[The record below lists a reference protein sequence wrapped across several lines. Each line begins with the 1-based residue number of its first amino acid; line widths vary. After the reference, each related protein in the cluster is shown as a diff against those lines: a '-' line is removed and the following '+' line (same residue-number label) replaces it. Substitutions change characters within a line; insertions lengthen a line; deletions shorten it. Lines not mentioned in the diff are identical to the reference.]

1 MCTSV
6 QSFHIAIVYQ
16 YMIIYFLFCHCVLVY
31 TTTYQCTKCKCV
43 QVYSFVNTKTSVPVY
58 TKYML

>member
-16 YMIIYFLFCHCVLVY
+16 YMIIYFFFCHCVLVY

-43 QVYSFVNTKTSVPVY
+43 QFCKHKDKCTSVH
-58 TKYML
+58 